1 MESGITNTPLHLTK
15 GDLCVLQELTFSEGP
30 EYEKNNNTISKDK
43 KLCQLH
49 MAHKQLLRS
58 LDNLE
63 KGSIKSIEKISFLA
77 KRRLG
82 LIEYA
87 HEY

>member
-1 MESGITNTPLHLTK
+1 MESWTTNTPLHLTK

-30 EYEKNNNTISKDK
+30 EYEKNNNTLSKDK

-63 KGSIKSIEKISFLA
+63 KRIYQVYRENLI
-77 KRRLG
+77 LG
-82 LIEYA
+82 KKKTRFN
-87 HEY
+87 